1 MDTSLLIQLN
11 PTAKIVPT
19 KKLFYD
25 HYAYKIK
32 IYAPASTSLRYE
44 AVRDYDAYI
53 KKMIFNEAQFSI
65 IRGVKYSTK
74 YEDLKNASPSQ
85 LANLKKLVDEN
96 KDIIKFRTEEPNFIL
111 YSNDVALLERVIAEY
126 ATHIIDVTLPNN
138 ENHLKLLNEGNVIK
152 NEHNEFK
159 YKFILGN
166 FYNMKNKSQ
175 LMNIIKSAG
184 DDVHLTDKTL
194 KNISSGYSYGGYM
207 YANDNGVAM
216 LFNMIQ
222 PGFVKKIYNM
232 VSLSE

>member
-11 PTAKIVPT
+11 PTAKIVST

-25 HYAYKIK
+25 RYAYKIK

-53 KKMIFNEAQFSI
+53 KRMIFNEEQFCI
-65 IRGVKYSTK
+65 IRGFKSSDK
-74 YEDLKNASPSQ
+74 SEDLKNANPSQ
-85 LANLKKLVDEN
+85 LVNLKKLVDEN

-126 ATHIIDVTLPNN
+126 ATHIIDVTLPDN
-138 ENHLKLLNEGNVIK
+138 ENHLKLLSEGNVIK
-152 NEHNEFK
+152 NELNEFR

-175 LMNIIKSAG
+175 LMNIITSAG
-184 DDVHLTDKTL
+184 DDVHVTYGTL

-207 YANDNGVAM
+207 YAKDNSIAM